1 MTRVIR
7 DIVLKKIENFKGHRD
22 NYKKKKP
29 YIQKPSKESDIKTIL
44 KNKIIRF
51 HRDKKLWKYPTMTF
65 KVKELLNKIG
75 DNPTCYLTGRPID
88 LLDGQSYHLDH
99 IIPKNKGGVNSLDNC
114 NIACRDAN
122 QAKGNLL
129 YNEFIALCE
138 EVLKFHKENHN
149 KRIAL

>member
-1 MTRVIR
+1 MIR
-7 DIVLKKIENFKGHRD
+7 STKDIISKKLENFRGNRD

-29 YIQKPSKESDIKTIL
+29 HIIKPSKETDIKTIL

-51 HRDKKLWKYPTMTF
+51 HRDKKLWKYPPMTF
-65 KVKELLNKIG
+65 KVKDLLEKIG
-75 DNPTCYLTGRPID
+75 ENPICYLTGRPIN

-99 IIPKNKGGVNSLDNC
+99 IIPKNKGGENSLENC

-129 YNEFIALCE
+129 HEEFILLCE
-138 EVLKFHKENHN
+138 EVLKFYKQN
-149 KRIAL
+149 KVNI

>member
-1 MTRVIR
+1 MTRTAK
-7 DIVLKKIENFKGHRD
+7 DIISKKLENFRGNRD

-29 YIQKPSKESDIKTIL
+29 HIIKPSKETDIKTIL

-51 HRDKKLWKYPTMTF
+51 HRDKKLWKYPPMTF
-65 KVKELLNKIG
+65 KAKDLLEKIG
-75 DNPTCYLTGRPID
+75 ENPICYLTGRPIN

-99 IIPKNKGGVNSLDNC
+99 IIPKNKGGENSLENC

-129 YNEFIALCE
+129 YDEFILLCE
-138 EVLKFHKENHN
+138 EVLDFHKKN
-149 KRIAL
+149 KV